1 MIRNDNYC
9 LQRNDFEGNVKISLQ
24 KFQTDNDFCDVT
36 LVCEDKQIEPQKLI
50 ISSFSP
56 VLRNILKL
64 NQAPHPLIYLRKV
77 KYTNLQILLIFMY
90 EDEVLVANEDLP
102 SFLEVAEDLN
112 IRCLCEKNA
121 ERGKNVMF

>member
-9 LQRNDFEGNVKISLQ
+9 LQRNEFEGNVKIYWQ

-36 LVCEDKQIEPQKLI
+36 LVCEDKQIKPHKLI

-64 NQAPHPLIYLRKV
+64 NQAPHPSWMMMKYLSPK
-77 KYTNLQILLIFMY
+77 NIFP
-90 EDEVLVANEDLP
+90 A
-102 SFLEVAEDLN
+102 FLNDTKEE
-112 IRCLCEKNA
+112 E
-121 ERGKNVMF
+121 NVMEKT